1 METLLTGL
9 STFGLGFGTVFVG
22 LICLILIIK
31 LMTQIFLKTGSKKV
45 AAVSAQPAA
54 QASVEPTAPEI
65 ENRGQFIAAVS
76 AAIATSIGSEVSGL
90 RILSVKKVNQ

>member
-31 LMTQIFLKTGSKKV
+31 LMSVIL
-45 AAVSAQPAA
+45 AAKPVKDKSDAPVGQQASAPAA
-54 QASVEPTAPEI
+54 AAPEI

-76 AAIATSIGSEVSGL
+76 AAIAAAMGTDVTGL